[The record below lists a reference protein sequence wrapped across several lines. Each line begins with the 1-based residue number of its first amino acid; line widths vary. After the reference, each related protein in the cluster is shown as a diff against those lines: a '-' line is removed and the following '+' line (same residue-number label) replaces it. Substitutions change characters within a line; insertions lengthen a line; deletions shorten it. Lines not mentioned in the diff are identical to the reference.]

1 MNLDALIDSDLRE
14 KDTNS
19 YLADILKA
27 ENERQKNTINL
38 IASENY
44 PSEIVRLIQASSLTS
59 KYTEGYPGKRYYG
72 GCEFYDELEC
82 YCQELWKDVFSTT
95 YHVNV
100 QPHSGTSAN
109 LAAIAAVVN
118 PGETILSMS
127 LDAGG
132 HLSHGARVSQVGK
145 LYNIINYGVD
155 QDGWI
160 DYDEVA
166 KLADQ
171 WRPKLIICG
180 ASAYSR
186 KIDYFRFAEIARSV
200 DAYLLA
206 DIAHIAGLIAAN
218 KLPSPFD
225 IADIITTT
233 TQKTLRGPRGGLVF
247 CIPELAKKIDSAV
260 FPGTQGGSLMNVIA
274 AKAACAEE
282 VLEPEFI
289 DYIDEVM
296 YNAKTMAE
304 RFMSR
309 GYNVITGGTDNHMFL
324 VDLRGT
330 GLTGI
335 DVQNELERNGITL
348 NKNAIPNDPLPPSK
362 TSGIRI
368 GTPAMTTRGWDAYN
382 FCMCADNICNILDK
396 MRAAL

>member
-1 MNLDALIDSDLRE
+1 MKSEFMYTPLDEIYNKELR
-14 KDTNS
+14 
-19 YLADILKA
+19 
-27 ENERQKNTINL
+27 RQASTVEL
-38 IASENY
+38 IASENFVSPRVLKY
-44 PSEIVRLIQASSLTS
+44 LGSEFTN

-72 GCEFYDELEC
+72 GCEFYDELET

-109 LAAIAAVVN
+109 LAAISAVVS

-127 LDAGG
+127 LDCGG

-145 LYNIINYGVD
+145 LYNIVNYGVD
-155 QDGWI
+155 DDGWI
-160 DYDEVA
+160 DYDKVA

-171 WRPKLIICG
+171 CQPKLIICG

-186 KIDYFRFAEIARSV
+186 KIDYIRFAEIARSV
-200 DAYLLA
+200 NAYLLA
-206 DIAHIAGLIAAN
+206 DIAHVAGLIAAN
-218 KLPSPFD
+218 KLPSPFGY
-225 IADIITTT
+225 ADIITST
-233 TQKTLRGPRGGLVF
+233 TQKTLRGPRGGLIF
-247 CIPELAKKIDSAV
+247 CVPELAKKIDSAV

-282 VLEPEFI
+282 ALEPEFV
-289 DYIDEVM
+289 DYIDDVM
-296 YNAKTMAE
+296 YNAKAMAE
-304 RFMSR
+304 RFMFH

-335 DVQNELERNGITL
+335 DVQNELEKNDVTL

-368 GTPAMTTRGWDAYN
+368 GTPAMTTRGWKSYN
-382 FCMCADNICNILDK
+382 FCECADNICKTLDE

>member
-1 MNLDALIDSDLRE
+1 MKSEFMYTPLDEIYDKELR
-14 KDTNS
+14 
-19 YLADILKA
+19 
-27 ENERQKNTINL
+27 RQASTVEL
-38 IASENY
+38 IASENFVSPRILKY
-44 PSEIVRLIQASSLTS
+44 LGSEFTS

-72 GCEFYDELEC
+72 GCEFYDKLET
-82 YCQELWKDVFSTT
+82 YCQQLWKDVFSTT

-109 LAAIAAVVN
+109 LAAISAVVN

-127 LDAGG
+127 LDCGG

-145 LYNIINYGVD
+145 LYNIVNYGVD
-155 QDGWI
+155 DDGWI
-160 DYDEVA
+160 DYNEVA

-171 WRPKLIICG
+171 WQPKLIICG

-186 KIDYFRFAEIARSV
+186 KINYIRFAEIARSV
-200 DAYLLA
+200 NAYLLA
-206 DIAHIAGLIAAN
+206 DIAHVAGLIATN
-218 KLPSPFD
+218 KLPSPFGY
-225 IADIITTT
+225 ADIITST
-233 TQKTLRGPRGGLVF
+233 TQKTLRGPRGGLIF

-296 YNAKTMAE
+296 YNAKAMAE
-304 RFMSR
+304 RFMSH

-335 DVQNELERNGITL
+335 DVQNELEKNNITL

-368 GTPAMTTRGWDAYN
+368 GTPAMTTRGWKAHD
-382 FCMCADNICNILDK
+382 FCWYADKICKILNE

>member
-1 MNLDALIDSDLRE
+1 MRSEFMYTPLDKIYNKELQ
-14 KDTNS
+14 
-19 YLADILKA
+19 
-27 ENERQKNTINL
+27 RQATTVEL
-38 IASENY
+38 IASENFVSPRVLKY
-44 PSEIVRLIQASSLTS
+44 LGSEFTN

-109 LAAIAAVVN
+109 LAAISAVVN

-127 LDAGG
+127 LDCGG

-155 QDGWI
+155 DDGWI
-160 DYDEVA
+160 DYNEVA

-171 WRPKLIICG
+171 WQPKLIICG

-186 KIDYFRFAEIARSV
+186 KIDYIRFAEIARSV
-200 DAYLLA
+200 NAYLLA
-206 DIAHIAGLIAAN
+206 DIAHVAGLIAAN
-218 KLPSPFD
+218 KLPSPFGY
-225 IADIITTT
+225 ADIITST
-233 TQKTLRGPRGGLVF
+233 TQKTLRGPRGGLIF

-282 VLEPEFI
+282 VFEPEFR

-304 RFMSR
+304 RFMSH

-335 DVQNELERNGITL
+335 DVQNELERNDITL

-368 GTPAMTTRGWDAYN
+368 GTPAMTTRGWKAHD
-382 FCMCADNICNILDK
+382 FCWCADNICKILDE

>member
-1 MNLDALIDSDLRE
+1 MKSEFMYTPLDEIYNNELR
-14 KDTNS
+14 
-19 YLADILKA
+19 
-27 ENERQKNTINL
+27 RQATTVEL
-38 IASENY
+38 IASENFVSPRILKY
-44 PSEIVRLIQASSLTS
+44 LGSEFTN

-72 GCEFYDELEC
+72 GCEFYDELEA

-109 LAAIAAVVN
+109 LAAISAVVN
-118 PGETILSMS
+118 PGETILSMN
-127 LDAGG
+127 LDCGG

-145 LYNIINYGVD
+145 LYNIVNYGVD
-155 QDGWI
+155 DDGWI
-160 DYDEVA
+160 DYDKVA

-171 WRPKLIICG
+171 CQPKLIICG

-186 KIDYFRFAEIARSV
+186 KIDYIRFAEIARSV
-200 DAYLLA
+200 NAYLLA
-206 DIAHIAGLIAAN
+206 DIAHVAGLIATN
-218 KLPSPFD
+218 KLPSPFGY
-225 IADIITTT
+225 ADIITST
-233 TQKTLRGPRGGLVF
+233 TQKTLRGPRGGLIF

-282 VLEPEFI
+282 ALEPEFV

-296 YNAKTMAE
+296 YNAKARAA
-304 RFMSR
+304 RFMSH
-309 GYNVITGGTDNHMFL
+309 GYNVITDGTDNHMFL

-368 GTPAMTTRGWDAYN
+368 GTPAMTTRGWKSYN
-382 FCMCADNICNILDK
+382 FCECADNICKTLDE

>member
-1 MNLDALIDSDLRE
+1 MKSEFMYTPLDEIYNKELLRQASTVE
-14 KDTNS
+14 
-19 YLADILKA
+19 
-27 ENERQKNTINL
+27 L
-38 IASENY
+38 IASENFISPRVLKY
-44 PSEIVRLIQASSLTS
+44 LGSEFTN

-72 GCEFYDELEC
+72 GCEFYDELET
-82 YCQELWKDVFSTT
+82 YCQDLWKDVFSTT

-109 LAAIAAVVN
+109 LAAISAVVN
-118 PGETILSMS
+118 PGETILSMT

-145 LYNIINYGVD
+145 LYNIVNYGVD
-155 QDGWI
+155 DDGWI
-160 DYDEVA
+160 DYDEIT
-166 KLADQ
+166 KLANQ
-171 WRPKLIICG
+171 CQPKLIICG

-186 KIDYFRFAEIARSV
+186 KINYIRFAEIARSV
-200 DAYLLA
+200 NAYLLA
-206 DIAHIAGLIAAN
+206 DIAHVAGLIAAN
-218 KLPSPFD
+218 KLPSPFGY
-225 IADIITTT
+225 ADIITST
-233 TQKTLRGPRGGLVF
+233 TQKTLRGPRGGLIF

-282 VLEPEFI
+282 VLEPEFV
-289 DYIDEVM
+289 DYIDMVM

-304 RFMSR
+304 RFMSH
-309 GYNVITGGTDNHMFL
+309 GYNVITGGTNNHMFL

-368 GTPAMTTRGWDAYN
+368 GTPAMTTRGWEAYD
-382 FCMCADNICNILDK
+382 FCECADNICKILDE

>member
-1 MNLDALIDSDLRE
+1 MKSEFMYTPLDEIYDKELR
-14 KDTNS
+14 
-19 YLADILKA
+19 
-27 ENERQKNTINL
+27 RQASTVEL
-38 IASENY
+38 IASENFVSPRILKY
-44 PSEIVRLIQASSLTS
+44 LGSEFTS

-72 GCEFYDELEC
+72 GCKFYDELEA

-109 LAAIAAVVN
+109 LAAISAVVN

-127 LDAGG
+127 LDCGG

-145 LYNIINYGVD
+145 LYNIVSYGVD
-155 QDGWI
+155 DDGWI
-160 DYDEVA
+160 DYDKVA

-171 WRPKLIICG
+171 CQPKLIICG

-186 KIDYFRFAEIARSV
+186 KIDYIRFAEIARSV
-200 DAYLLA
+200 NAYLLA
-206 DIAHIAGLIAAN
+206 DIAHVAGLIATN
-218 KLPSPFD
+218 KLPSPFGY
-225 IADIITTT
+225 ADIITST
-233 TQKTLRGPRGGLVF
+233 TQKTLRGPRGGLIF

-296 YNAKTMAE
+296 YNAKVMAE
-304 RFMSR
+304 RFMSH

-335 DVQNELERNGITL
+335 DVQNELEKNDVTL

-368 GTPAMTTRGWDAYN
+368 GTPAMTTRGWKAHD
-382 FCMCADNICNILDK
+382 FCWCADNICKTLNE

>member
-1 MNLDALIDSDLRE
+1 MKSEFMYTPLDEIYNKELR
-14 KDTNS
+14 
-19 YLADILKA
+19 
-27 ENERQKNTINL
+27 RQASTVEL
-38 IASENY
+38 IASENFVSPRVLKY
-44 PSEIVRLIQASSLTS
+44 LGSEFTN

-72 GCEFYDELEC
+72 GCEFYDELET

-109 LAAIAAVVN
+109 LAAISAVVN

-127 LDAGG
+127 LDCGG
-132 HLSHGARVSQVGK
+132 HLSHGARASQVGK
-145 LYNIINYGVD
+145 LYNIVSYGVD
-155 QDGWI
+155 DDGWI
-160 DYDEVA
+160 DYDKVA
-166 KLADQ
+166 KLANQ
-171 WRPKLIICG
+171 CQPKLIICG

-186 KIDYFRFAEIARSV
+186 KIDYIRFTEIARSV
-200 DAYLLA
+200 NAYLLA
-206 DIAHIAGLIAAN
+206 DIAHVAGLIAAN
-218 KLPSPFD
+218 KLPSPFGY
-225 IADIITTT
+225 ADIITST
-233 TQKTLRGPRGGLVF
+233 TQKTLRGPRGGLIF
-247 CIPELAKKIDSAV
+247 CIPELTKKIDSAV

-296 YNAKTMAE
+296 YNAKAMAE
-304 RFMSR
+304 RFMFH
-309 GYNVITGGTDNHMFL
+309 GYNVITDGTDNHMFL

-335 DVQNELERNGITL
+335 DVQNELERNDITL

-368 GTPAMTTRGWDAYN
+368 GTPAMTTRGWKSYD
-382 FCMCADNICNILDK
+382 FCECADNICKILDE
-396 MRAAL
+396 MWAAL

>member
-1 MNLDALIDSDLRE
+1 MRSEFMYTPLNDIYNKELR
-14 KDTNS
+14 
-19 YLADILKA
+19 
-27 ENERQKNTINL
+27 RQATMVEL
-38 IASENY
+38 IASENFVSPRVLKY
-44 PSEIVRLIQASSLTS
+44 LGSEFTN

-109 LAAIAAVVN
+109 LAAISAVVN

-127 LDAGG
+127 LDCGG

-155 QDGWI
+155 DDGWI
-160 DYDEVA
+160 DYNEVA

-171 WRPKLIICG
+171 WQPKLIICG

-186 KIDYFRFAEIARSV
+186 KIDYIRFAEIARSV
-200 DAYLLA
+200 NAYLLA
-206 DIAHIAGLIAAN
+206 DIAHVAGLIAAN
-218 KLPSPFD
+218 KLPSPFGY
-225 IADIITTT
+225 ADIITST
-233 TQKTLRGPRGGLVF
+233 TQKTLRGPRGGLIF

-296 YNAKTMAE
+296 YNAKVMAE
-304 RFMSR
+304 RFMSH

-335 DVQNELERNGITL
+335 DVQNELERNDITL
-348 NKNAIPNDPLPPSK
+348 NKNAIPNDPLPPNK

-368 GTPAMTTRGWDAYN
+368 GTPAMTTRGWKAHD
-382 FCMCADNICNILDK
+382 FCWCADNICKTLDE

>member
-1 MNLDALIDSDLRE
+1 MKSEFMYTPLDEIYNKELR
-14 KDTNS
+14 
-19 YLADILKA
+19 
-27 ENERQKNTINL
+27 RQASTVEL
-38 IASENY
+38 IASENFVSPRVLKY
-44 PSEIVRLIQASSLTS
+44 LGSEFTS

-72 GCEFYDELEC
+72 GCEFYDELET

-109 LAAIAAVVN
+109 LAAISAVVN

-127 LDAGG
+127 LDSGG

-145 LYNIINYGVD
+145 LYNIVSYGVD
-155 QDGWI
+155 DDGWI
-160 DYDEVA
+160 NYDKVA

-171 WRPKLIICG
+171 CQPKLIICG

-186 KIDYFRFAEIARSV
+186 KIDYIRFAEIARSV
-200 DAYLLA
+200 NAYLLA
-206 DIAHIAGLIAAN
+206 DIAHVAGLIAAN
-218 KLPSPFD
+218 KLPSPFGY
-225 IADIITTT
+225 ADIITST
-233 TQKTLRGPRGGLVF
+233 TQKTLRGPRGGLIF
-247 CIPELAKKIDSAV
+247 CSPELAKKIDSAV

-282 VLEPEFI
+282 ALEPEFV
-289 DYIDEVM
+289 DYIDEVI
-296 YNAKTMAE
+296 YNAKAMAE
-304 RFMSR
+304 RFMSH

-335 DVQNELERNGITL
+335 DVQNELEKNNITL

-368 GTPAMTTRGWDAYN
+368 GTPAMTTRGWKAND
-382 FCMCADNICNILDK
+382 FCMCADNICNTLDE

>member
-1 MNLDALIDSDLRE
+1 MKSEFMYTPLDEIYNKELR
-14 KDTNS
+14 
-19 YLADILKA
+19 
-27 ENERQKNTINL
+27 RQASTVEL
-38 IASENY
+38 IASENFVSPRVLKY
-44 PSEIVRLIQASSLTS
+44 LGSEFTN

-72 GCEFYDELEC
+72 GCEFYDELEA

-109 LAAIAAVVN
+109 LAAISAVVN

-127 LDAGG
+127 LDCGG
-132 HLSHGARVSQVGK
+132 HLSHGAQVSQVGK
-145 LYNIINYGVD
+145 LYNIVNYGVD
-155 QDGWI
+155 DDGWI
-160 DYDEVA
+160 DYDKVA
-166 KLADQ
+166 KLANQ
-171 WRPKLIICG
+171 CQPKLIICG

-186 KIDYFRFAEIARSV
+186 KIDYIRFAEIARSV
-200 DAYLLA
+200 NAYLLA
-206 DIAHIAGLIAAN
+206 DIAHVAGLIAAN
-218 KLPSPFD
+218 KLPSPFEY
-225 IADIITTT
+225 ADIITST
-233 TQKTLRGPRGGLVF
+233 TQKTLRGPRGGLIF

-289 DYIDEVM
+289 DYINEVM
-296 YNAKTMAE
+296 YNAKAMAE
-304 RFMSR
+304 RFMSH
-309 GYNVITGGTDNHMFL
+309 GYNVITGSTDNHMFL

-335 DVQNELERNGITL
+335 DVQNELEKNDVTL

-368 GTPAMTTRGWDAYN
+368 GTPAMTTRGWRAYD
-382 FCMCADNICNILDK
+382 FCMCADNICNTLDE

>member
-1 MNLDALIDSDLRE
+1 MKSEFMYTPLDEIYNKELR
-14 KDTNS
+14 
-19 YLADILKA
+19 
-27 ENERQKNTINL
+27 RQASTVEL
-38 IASENY
+38 IASENFVSPRVLKY
-44 PSEIVRLIQASSLTS
+44 LGSEFTS

-72 GCEFYDELEC
+72 GCEFYDELET

-109 LAAIAAVVN
+109 LAAISAVVN

-127 LDAGG
+127 LDCGG

-145 LYNIINYGVD
+145 LYNIVNYGVD
-155 QDGWI
+155 DDGWI
-160 DYDEVA
+160 DYDKVA
-166 KLADQ
+166 ELANQ
-171 WRPKLIICG
+171 CQPKLIICG

-186 KIDYFRFAEIARSV
+186 KIDYIRFAEIARSV
-200 DAYLLA
+200 NAYLLA
-206 DIAHIAGLIAAN
+206 DIAHVAGLIAAN
-218 KLPSPFD
+218 KLPSPFGY
-225 IADIITTT
+225 ADIITST
-233 TQKTLRGPRGGLVF
+233 TQKTLRGPRGGLIF

-260 FPGTQGGSLMNVIA
+260 FPGTKGGSLMNVIA

-296 YNAKTMAE
+296 YNAKAMAE
-304 RFMSR
+304 RFMFH

-335 DVQNELERNGITL
+335 DVQNELERNDITL

-368 GTPAMTTRGWDAYN
+368 GTPAMTTRGWKSYN
-382 FCMCADNICNILDK
+382 FCECADNICKTLDE

>member
-1 MNLDALIDSDLRE
+1 MKSDFMYTPLDEIYNKELQ
-14 KDTNS
+14 
-19 YLADILKA
+19 
-27 ENERQKNTINL
+27 RQASMVEL
-38 IASENY
+38 IASENFVSPRILKY
-44 PSEIVRLIQASSLTS
+44 LGSEFTN
-59 KYTEGYPGKRYYG
+59 KYTEGFPGKRYYG
-72 GCEFYDELEC
+72 GCEFYDQLEI

-95 YHVNV
+95 YYVNV

-145 LYNIINYGVD
+145 LYNIISYGVD

-160 DYDEVA
+160 NYDEVA

-186 KIDYFRFAEIARSV
+186 KIDYIRFAEIARSV

-206 DIAHIAGLIAAN
+206 DIAHVAGLIAAN
-218 KLPSPFD
+218 KLPSPFGL
-225 IADIITTT
+225 ADIITTT
-233 TQKTLRGPRGGLVF
+233 TQKTLRGPRGGLIF
-247 CIPELAKKIDSAV
+247 CIPELAKKINSAV

-289 DYIDEVM
+289 DYINEVM
-296 YNAKTMAE
+296 YNAKAMAE
-304 RFMSR
+304 GFMSR
-309 GYNVITGGTDNHMFL
+309 GYDVITGGTDNHMFL

-335 DVQNELERNGITL
+335 DVQNELERKGITL

-368 GTPAMTTRGWDAYN
+368 GTPAMTTRGWQAYD

>member
-1 MNLDALIDSDLRE
+1 MKSEFMYTPLDEIYDKELR
-14 KDTNS
+14 
-19 YLADILKA
+19 
-27 ENERQKNTINL
+27 RQASTVEL
-38 IASENY
+38 IASENFVSPRILKY
-44 PSEIVRLIQASSLTS
+44 LGSEFTS

-72 GCEFYDELEC
+72 GCEFYDKLET

-109 LAAIAAVVN
+109 LAAISAVVN

-127 LDAGG
+127 LDCGG

-145 LYNIINYGVD
+145 LYNIVNYGVD
-155 QDGWI
+155 DDGWI
-160 DYDEVA
+160 DYDKVTQ
-166 KLADQ
+166 LADRCQ
-171 WRPKLIICG
+171 PKLIICG

-186 KIDYFRFAEIARSV
+186 KIDYIRFAEIARSV
-200 DAYLLA
+200 NAYLLA

-218 KLPSPFD
+218 QLPSPFGY
-225 IADIITTT
+225 ADIITST
-233 TQKTLRGPRGGLVF
+233 TQKTLRGPRGGLIF

-289 DYIDEVM
+289 DYIDEIM
-296 YNAKTMAE
+296 YNAKAMAE
-304 RFMSR
+304 RFMSH

-335 DVQNELERNGITL
+335 DVQNELERNDITL

-368 GTPAMTTRGWDAYN
+368 GTPAMTTRGWKAHD
-382 FCMCADNICNILDK
+382 FCWCADNICKILDE

>member
-1 MNLDALIDSDLRE
+1 MKSEFMYTPLDEIYNKELR
-14 KDTNS
+14 
-19 YLADILKA
+19 
-27 ENERQKNTINL
+27 RQASTVEL
-38 IASENY
+38 IASENFVSPRVLKY
-44 PSEIVRLIQASSLTS
+44 LGSEFTN

-72 GCEFYDELEC
+72 GCEFYDELET

-109 LAAIAAVVN
+109 LAAISAVVN

-127 LDAGG
+127 LDCGG

-145 LYNIINYGVD
+145 LYNIVNYGVD
-155 QDGWI
+155 DDGWI
-160 DYDEVA
+160 DYDEVT
-166 KLADQ
+166 KLANQ
-171 WRPKLIICG
+171 YQPKLIICG

-186 KIDYFRFAEIARSV
+186 KIDYIRFAEIARSV
-200 DAYLLA
+200 NAYLLA
-206 DIAHIAGLIAAN
+206 DIAHVAGLIAAN
-218 KLPSPFD
+218 KLPSPFGY
-225 IADIITTT
+225 ADIITST
-233 TQKTLRGPRGGLVF
+233 TQKTLRGPRGGLIF

-260 FPGTQGGSLMNVIA
+260 FPGAQGGSLMNVIA

-282 VLEPEFI
+282 ALEPEFV

-296 YNAKTMAE
+296 YNAKAMAA
-304 RFMSR
+304 RFMSH

-324 VDLRGT
+324 VDLQGT

-368 GTPAMTTRGWDAYN
+368 GTPAMTTRDWKSYN
-382 FCMCADNICNILDK
+382 FCECADNICKTLDE

>member
-1 MNLDALIDSDLRE
+1 MRSEFMYTPLDRIYDKELW
-14 KDTNS
+14 
-19 YLADILKA
+19 
-27 ENERQKNTINL
+27 RQANTVEL
-38 IASENY
+38 IASENFVSPRVLKY
-44 PSEIVRLIQASSLTS
+44 LGSEFTC

-72 GCEFYDELEC
+72 GCEFYDELET
-82 YCQELWKDVFSTT
+82 YCQDLWKDIFSTT

-109 LAAIAAVVN
+109 LAAISAVVN

-127 LDAGG
+127 LDCGG

-145 LYNIINYGVD
+145 LYNIVNYGVD
-155 QDGWI
+155 DDGWI

-166 KLADQ
+166 KLANQ
-171 WRPKLIICG
+171 CQPKLIICG

-186 KIDYFRFAEIARSV
+186 KIDYIRFAEIARSV
-200 DAYLLA
+200 NAYLLA
-206 DIAHIAGLIAAN
+206 DIAHVAGLIAAN
-218 KLPSPFD
+218 KLPSPFGY
-225 IADIITTT
+225 ADIITST

-282 VLEPEFI
+282 ALEPEFI

-296 YNAKTMAE
+296 YNAKAMAE
-304 RFMSR
+304 RFIFH

-335 DVQNELERNGITL
+335 DVQNELERNNITL

-368 GTPAMTTRGWDAYN
+368 GTPAMTTRGWKSYD
-382 FCMCADNICNILDK
+382 FCECADNICKILNE

>member
-1 MNLDALIDSDLRE
+1 MKSEFMYTPLDEIYNKELW
-14 KDTNS
+14 
-19 YLADILKA
+19 
-27 ENERQKNTINL
+27 RQATTVEL
-38 IASENY
+38 IASENFVSPRILKY
-44 PSEIVRLIQASSLTS
+44 LGSEFTN
-59 KYTEGYPGKRYYG
+59 KYTEGFPGKRYYG
-72 GCEFYDELEC
+72 GCEFYDKLET

-109 LAAIAAVVN
+109 LAAISAVVN

-127 LDAGG
+127 LDSGG
-132 HLSHGARVSQVGK
+132 HLSHGALVSQVGK
-145 LYNIINYGVD
+145 LYNIVNYGVD
-155 QDGWI
+155 DDGWI
-160 DYDEVA
+160 DYDKIA
-166 KLADQ
+166 KLAGQ
-171 WRPKLIICG
+171 CQPKLIICG

-186 KIDYFRFAEIARSV
+186 KIDYIRFAEIARSV
-200 DAYLLA
+200 NAYLLA
-206 DIAHIAGLIAAN
+206 DIAHVAGLIAVN
-218 KLPSPFD
+218 KLPSPFGY
-225 IADIITTT
+225 ADIITST
-233 TQKTLRGPRGGLVF
+233 TQKTLRGPRGGLIF

-289 DYIDEVM
+289 DYIDDVM
-296 YNAKTMAE
+296 YNAKAMAE
-304 RFMSR
+304 RFMFH

-368 GTPAMTTRGWDAYN
+368 GTPAMTTRGWKSYN
-382 FCMCADNICNILDK
+382 FCECADNICKTLDE

>member
-1 MNLDALIDSDLRE
+1 MRSEFMYTPLDDIYNKELR
-14 KDTNS
+14 
-19 YLADILKA
+19 
-27 ENERQKNTINL
+27 RQATMVEL
-38 IASENY
+38 IASENFVSPRVLKY
-44 PSEIVRLIQASSLTS
+44 LGSEFTN

-109 LAAIAAVVN
+109 LAAISAVVN

-127 LDAGG
+127 LDCGG

-155 QDGWI
+155 DDGWI
-160 DYDEVA
+160 DYNEVA

-171 WRPKLIICG
+171 WQPKLIICG

-186 KIDYFRFAEIARSV
+186 KIDYIRFAEIARSV
-200 DAYLLA
+200 NAYLLA
-206 DIAHIAGLIAAN
+206 DIAHVAGLIAAN
-218 KLPSPFD
+218 KLPSPFGY
-225 IADIITTT
+225 ADIITST
-233 TQKTLRGPRGGLVF
+233 TQKTLRGPRGGLIF

-296 YNAKTMAE
+296 YNAKVMAE
-304 RFMSR
+304 RFMSH

-324 VDLRGT
+324 VDLWGT

-335 DVQNELERNGITL
+335 DVQNELERNDITL
-348 NKNAIPNDPLPPSK
+348 NKNAIPNDPLPPNK

-368 GTPAMTTRGWDAYN
+368 GTPAMTTRGWKAHD
-382 FCMCADNICNILDK
+382 FCWCADNICKTLDE

>member
-1 MNLDALIDSDLRE
+1 MYTPLDEIYNKELW
-14 KDTNS
+14 
-19 YLADILKA
+19 
-27 ENERQKNTINL
+27 RQATTVEL
-38 IASENY
+38 IASENFVSPRILKY
-44 PSEIVRLIQASSLTS
+44 LGSEFTN
-59 KYTEGYPGKRYYG
+59 KYTEGFPGKRYYG
-72 GCEFYDELEC
+72 GCEFYDKLET
-82 YCQELWKDVFSTT
+82 YCQNLWKDVFSTT

-109 LAAIAAVVN
+109 LAAISAVVN
-118 PGETILSMS
+118 PGETILSMN
-127 LDAGG
+127 LDCGG

-145 LYNIINYGVD
+145 LYNIVNYGVD
-155 QDGWI
+155 DDGWI
-160 DYDEVA
+160 DYDKVA

-171 WRPKLIICG
+171 CQPKLIICG

-186 KIDYFRFAEIARSV
+186 KIDYIRFAEIARNV
-200 DAYLLA
+200 NAYLLA
-206 DIAHIAGLIAAN
+206 DIAHVAGLIAAN
-218 KLPSPFD
+218 KLPSPFGY
-225 IADIITTT
+225 ADIITST
-233 TQKTLRGPRGGLVF
+233 TQKTLRGPRGGLIF

-296 YNAKTMAE
+296 YNAKVMAE
-304 RFMSR
+304 RFMSH

-335 DVQNELERNGITL
+335 DVQNELEKNDVTL

-368 GTPAMTTRGWDAYN
+368 GTPAMTTKGWRAYD
-382 FCMCADNICNILDK
+382 FCMCADNICNTLDE

>member
-1 MNLDALIDSDLRE
+1 MRSEFMYTPLD
-14 KDTNS
+14 
-19 YLADILKA
+19 DIYNKELQ
-27 ENERQKNTINL
+27 RQASMVEL
-38 IASENY
+38 IASENFVSPRILKY
-44 PSEIVRLIQASSLTS
+44 LGSEFTS

-109 LAAIAAVVN
+109 LAAISAVVN

-127 LDAGG
+127 LDCGG

-155 QDGWI
+155 DDGWI
-160 DYDEVA
+160 DYNEVA

-171 WRPKLIICG
+171 WQPKLIICG

-186 KIDYFRFAEIARSV
+186 KIDYIRFAKIARSV
-200 DAYLLA
+200 NAYLLA
-206 DIAHIAGLIAAN
+206 DIAHVAGLIAAN
-218 KLPSPFD
+218 QLPSPFGY
-225 IADIITTT
+225 ADIITST
-233 TQKTLRGPRGGLVF
+233 TQKTLRGPRGGLIF

-289 DYIDEVM
+289 NYIDEVM
-296 YNAKTMAE
+296 YNAKAMAE
-304 RFMSR
+304 RFMSH

-335 DVQNELERNGITL
+335 DVQNELERNNITL

-362 TSGIRI
+362 TSGVRI
-368 GTPAMTTRGWDAYN
+368 GTPAMTTRGWEAYD
-382 FCMCADNICNILDK
+382 FCECADNICKTLDE

>member
-1 MNLDALIDSDLRE
+1 MRSEFMYTPLDDIYNKELR
-14 KDTNS
+14 
-19 YLADILKA
+19 
-27 ENERQKNTINL
+27 RQASTVEL
-38 IASENY
+38 IASENFVSPRILKY
-44 PSEIVRLIQASSLTS
+44 LGSEFTN

-72 GCEFYDELEC
+72 GCEFYDSLEC

-109 LAAIAAVVN
+109 LAAISAVVN

-127 LDAGG
+127 LDCGG

-155 QDGWI
+155 DDGWI
-160 DYDEVA
+160 DYNEVA

-171 WRPKLIICG
+171 WQPKLIICG

-186 KIDYFRFAEIARSV
+186 KIDYIRFAEIARSV
-200 DAYLLA
+200 NAYLLA
-206 DIAHIAGLIAAN
+206 DIAHVAGLIAAN
-218 KLPSPFD
+218 KLPSPFGY
-225 IADIITTT
+225 ADIITST
-233 TQKTLRGPRGGLVF
+233 TQKTLRGPRGGLIF

-282 VLEPEFI
+282 VLEPEFT

-296 YNAKTMAE
+296 YNAMAMAE
-304 RFMSR
+304 RFMSH
-309 GYNVITGGTDNHMFL
+309 GCNVITGGTDNHMFL

-368 GTPAMTTRGWDAYN
+368 GTPAMTTRGWDAHD
-382 FCMCADNICNILDK
+382 FCMCADNIYNILNK

>member
-1 MNLDALIDSDLRE
+1 MRSEFMYTPLDDIYNKELR
-14 KDTNS
+14 
-19 YLADILKA
+19 
-27 ENERQKNTINL
+27 RQATMVEL
-38 IASENY
+38 IASENFVSPRVLKY
-44 PSEIVRLIQASSLTS
+44 LGSEFTN

-109 LAAIAAVVN
+109 LAAISAVVN

-127 LDAGG
+127 LDCGG

-155 QDGWI
+155 DDGWI
-160 DYDEVA
+160 DYNEIA

-171 WRPKLIICG
+171 WQPKLIICG

-186 KIDYFRFAEIARSV
+186 KIDYIRFAEIARSV
-200 DAYLLA
+200 NAYLLA
-206 DIAHIAGLIAAN
+206 DIAHVAGLIAAN
-218 KLPSPFD
+218 KLPSPFGY
-225 IADIITTT
+225 ADIITST
-233 TQKTLRGPRGGLVF
+233 TQKTLRGPRGGLIF

-282 VLEPEFI
+282 VFEPEFR

-296 YNAKTMAE
+296 YNAKAMAE
-304 RFMSR
+304 RFMSH

-335 DVQNELERNGITL
+335 DVQNELEKNNITL

-368 GTPAMTTRGWDAYN
+368 GTPAMTTRGWKAYD
-382 FCMCADNICNILDK
+382 FCWYADKICHILNE

>member
-1 MNLDALIDSDLRE
+1 MKSEFMYTLLDEIYNKELR
-14 KDTNS
+14 
-19 YLADILKA
+19 
-27 ENERQKNTINL
+27 RQASTIEL
-38 IASENY
+38 IASENFVSPRVLKY
-44 PSEIVRLIQASSLTS
+44 LGSEFTS

-72 GCEFYDELEC
+72 GCEFYDELET
-82 YCQELWKDVFSTT
+82 YCQQLWKDVFSTT

-109 LAAIAAVVN
+109 LAAISAVVN

-127 LDAGG
+127 LDCGG

-145 LYNIINYGVD
+145 LYNIVNYGVD
-155 QDGWI
+155 DDGWI
-160 DYDEVA
+160 DYNEVA

-171 WRPKLIICG
+171 WQPKLIICG

-186 KIDYFRFAEIARSV
+186 KIDYIRFAEIARSV
-200 DAYLLA
+200 NAYLLA
-206 DIAHIAGLIAAN
+206 DIAHVAGLIATN
-218 KLPSPFD
+218 KLPSPFGY
-225 IADIITTT
+225 ADIITST
-233 TQKTLRGPRGGLVF
+233 TQKTLRGPRGGLIF

-289 DYIDEVM
+289 DYTDEVM
-296 YNAKTMAE
+296 YNAKVMAE
-304 RFMSR
+304 RFMSH

-335 DVQNELERNGITL
+335 DVQNELEKNNITL

-368 GTPAMTTRGWDAYN
+368 GTPAMTTRGWKAHN
-382 FCMCADNICNILDK
+382 FCWCADNICKILDE

>member
-1 MNLDALIDSDLRE
+1 MRSEFIYTPLD
-14 KDTNS
+14 
-19 YLADILKA
+19 DIYNKELQ
-27 ENERQKNTINL
+27 RQATTVEL
-38 IASENY
+38 IASENFVSPRILKY
-44 PSEIVRLIQASSLTS
+44 LGSEFTS

-72 GCEFYDELEC
+72 GCEFYDELET
-82 YCQELWKDVFSTT
+82 YCQDLWKDVFSTT

-109 LAAIAAVVN
+109 LAAISAVVN

-127 LDAGG
+127 LDCGG

-155 QDGWI
+155 DDGWI
-160 DYDEVA
+160 DYNEVA

-171 WRPKLIICG
+171 WQPKLIICG

-186 KIDYFRFAEIARSV
+186 KIDYIRFAEIARSV
-200 DAYLLA
+200 NAYLLA

-218 KLPSPFD
+218 KLPSPFGY
-225 IADIITTT
+225 ADIITST
-233 TQKTLRGPRGGLVF
+233 TQKTLRGPRGGLIF

-296 YNAKTMAE
+296 YNAKAMAE
-304 RFMSR
+304 RFMSH

-335 DVQNELERNGITL
+335 DVQNELERNDITL

-368 GTPAMTTRGWDAYN
+368 GTPAMTTRGWKAHD
-382 FCMCADNICNILDK
+382 FCWCADNICKILDE

>member
-1 MNLDALIDSDLRE
+1 MKSEFIYSPLDEIYNKELR
-14 KDTNS
+14 
-19 YLADILKA
+19 
-27 ENERQKNTINL
+27 RQASTVEL
-38 IASENY
+38 IASENFVSPRVLKY
-44 PSEIVRLIQASSLTS
+44 LGSEFTN

-72 GCEFYDELEC
+72 GCEFYDELET
-82 YCQELWKDVFSTT
+82 YCQDLWKNVFSTT

-109 LAAIAAVVN
+109 LAAISAVVN

-127 LDAGG
+127 LDCGG

-145 LYNIINYGVD
+145 LYNIVNYGVD
-155 QDGWI
+155 DDGWI
-160 DYDEVA
+160 DYDKVA

-171 WRPKLIICG
+171 CQPKLIICG

-186 KIDYFRFAEIARSV
+186 KIDYIRFAEIARSV
-200 DAYLLA
+200 NAYLLA
-206 DIAHIAGLIAAN
+206 DIAHVAGLIAAN
-218 KLPSPFD
+218 KLPSPFGY
-225 IADIITTT
+225 ADIITST
-233 TQKTLRGPRGGLVF
+233 TQKTLRGPRGGLIF

-282 VLEPEFI
+282 VLEPEFV

-296 YNAKTMAE
+296 YNAKAMAE
-304 RFMSR
+304 RFMSH

-335 DVQNELERNGITL
+335 DVQNELERNDITL

-368 GTPAMTTRGWDAYN
+368 GTPAMSTRGWKSYN
-382 FCMCADNICNILDK
+382 FCECADNICNTLDE

>member
-1 MNLDALIDSDLRE
+1 MRSEFMYTPLDDIYNKELR
-14 KDTNS
+14 
-19 YLADILKA
+19 
-27 ENERQKNTINL
+27 RQATTVEL
-38 IASENY
+38 IASENFVSPRVLKY
-44 PSEIVRLIQASSLTS
+44 LGSEFTN

-72 GCEFYDELEC
+72 GCEFYDSLEC

-109 LAAIAAVVN
+109 LAAISAVVN

-127 LDAGG
+127 LDCGG

-155 QDGWI
+155 DDGWI
-160 DYDEVA
+160 DYNEVA

-171 WRPKLIICG
+171 WQPKLIICG

-186 KIDYFRFAEIARSV
+186 KIDYIRFAEIARSV
-200 DAYLLA
+200 NAYLLA
-206 DIAHIAGLIAAN
+206 DIAHVAGLIAAN
-218 KLPSPFD
+218 KLPSPFGY
-225 IADIITTT
+225 ADIITST
-233 TQKTLRGPRGGLVF
+233 TQKTLRGPRGGLIF

-296 YNAKTMAE
+296 YNAKVMAE
-304 RFMSR
+304 RFMSHS
-309 GYNVITGGTDNHMFL
+309 YNVITGGTDNHMFL

-335 DVQNELERNGITL
+335 DVQNELERNDITL

-368 GTPAMTTRGWDAYN
+368 GTSAMTTRGWKAHD
-382 FCMCADNICNILDK
+382 FCWCADNICKILDE

>member
-1 MNLDALIDSDLRE
+1 MKSEFMYTPLDEIYNKELR
-14 KDTNS
+14 
-19 YLADILKA
+19 
-27 ENERQKNTINL
+27 RQASTVEL
-38 IASENY
+38 IASENFISPRVLKY
-44 PSEIVRLIQASSLTS
+44 LGSEFTN

-72 GCEFYDELEC
+72 GCEFYDELET

-109 LAAIAAVVN
+109 LAAISAVVN

-127 LDAGG
+127 LDCGG

-145 LYNIINYGVD
+145 LYNIVNYGVD
-155 QDGWI
+155 DDGWI
-160 DYDEVA
+160 DYDEVT
-166 KLADQ
+166 KLANQ
-171 WRPKLIICG
+171 YQPKLIICG

-186 KIDYFRFAEIARSV
+186 KIDYIRFAEIARSV
-200 DAYLLA
+200 NAYLLA
-206 DIAHIAGLIAAN
+206 DIAHVAGLIAAN
-218 KLPSPFD
+218 KLPSPFGY
-225 IADIITTT
+225 ADIITST
-233 TQKTLRGPRGGLVF
+233 TQKTLRGPRGGLIF

-260 FPGTQGGSLMNVIA
+260 FPGAQGGSLMNVIA

-282 VLEPEFI
+282 ALEPEFV

-296 YNAKTMAE
+296 YNAKAMAA
-304 RFMSR
+304 RFMSH

-324 VDLRGT
+324 VDLRET

-368 GTPAMTTRGWDAYN
+368 GTPAMTTRDWKSYN
-382 FCMCADNICNILDK
+382 FCECADNICKTLDE

>member
-1 MNLDALIDSDLRE
+1 MRSEFMYTPLDKIYDKELW
-14 KDTNS
+14 
-19 YLADILKA
+19 
-27 ENERQKNTINL
+27 RQASTVEL
-38 IASENY
+38 IASENFVSPRVLKY
-44 PSEIVRLIQASSLTS
+44 LGSEFTN

-109 LAAIAAVVN
+109 LAAISAVVN

-127 LDAGG
+127 LDCGG

-145 LYNIINYGVD
+145 LYNIVNYGVD
-155 QDGWI
+155 DDGWI
-160 DYDEVA
+160 DYDKVA
-166 KLADQ
+166 KLANQ
-171 WRPKLIICG
+171 CQPKLIICG

-186 KIDYFRFAEIARSV
+186 KIDYIRFAEIARSV
-200 DAYLLA
+200 NAYLLT
-206 DIAHIAGLIAAN
+206 DIAHVAGLIAAN
-218 KLPSPFD
+218 KLPSPFGY
-225 IADIITTT
+225 ADIITST
-233 TQKTLRGPRGGLVF
+233 TQKTLRGPRGGLIF

-289 DYIDEVM
+289 DYINEVM
-296 YNAKTMAE
+296 YNAKAMAE
-304 RFMSR
+304 RFMYH

-335 DVQNELERNGITL
+335 DVQNELERNDITL

-368 GTPAMTTRGWDAYN
+368 GTPAMTTRGWKAHD
-382 FCMCADNICNILDK
+382 FCWCADNICKILDE

>member
-14 KDTNS
+14 KDVNS
-19 YLADILKA
+19 YLANILKA

-44 PSEIVRLIQASSLTS
+44 PSETVRLIQASSLTS

-109 LAAIAAVVN
+109 LAAISAVVN

-127 LDAGG
+127 LDCGG

-145 LYNIINYGVD
+145 LYNIVNYGVD
-155 QDGWI
+155 DDGWI
-160 DYDEVA
+160 DYNEVA

-171 WRPKLIICG
+171 WQPKLIICG

-186 KIDYFRFAEIARSV
+186 KIDYIRFAEIARSV
-200 DAYLLA
+200 NAYLLA
-206 DIAHIAGLIAAN
+206 DIAHVAGLIATN
-218 KLPSPFD
+218 KLPSPFGY
-225 IADIITTT
+225 ADIITST
-233 TQKTLRGPRGGLVF
+233 TQKTLRGPRGGLIF

-296 YNAKTMAE
+296 YNAKAMAE
-304 RFMSR
+304 RFMSH

-335 DVQNELERNGITL
+335 DVQNELERNDITL

-368 GTPAMTTRGWDAYN
+368 GTPAMTTRGWKAHD
-382 FCMCADNICNILDK
+382 FCWCADNICKILDE

>member
-1 MNLDALIDSDLRE
+1 MRSEFMYTPLDKIYDKELRRQDSTVE
-14 KDTNS
+14 
-19 YLADILKA
+19 
-27 ENERQKNTINL
+27 L
-38 IASENY
+38 IASENFVSPRVLKY
-44 PSEIVRLIQASSLTS
+44 LGSEFTN

-109 LAAIAAVVN
+109 LTAISAVVN

-127 LDAGG
+127 LDCGG

-145 LYNIINYGVD
+145 LYNIVNYGVD
-155 QDGWI
+155 DDGWI
-160 DYDEVA
+160 DYDKVA

-171 WRPKLIICG
+171 YQPKLIICG

-186 KIDYFRFAEIARSV
+186 KIDYIRFAEIARNV
-200 DAYLLA
+200 NAYLLA
-206 DIAHIAGLIAAN
+206 DIAHVAGLIAVN
-218 KLPSPFD
+218 QLPSPFGY
-225 IADIITTT
+225 ADIITST
-233 TQKTLRGPRGGLVF
+233 TQKTLRGPRGGLIF

-296 YNAKTMAE
+296 YNAKAMAE
-304 RFMSR
+304 RFMSH

-335 DVQNELERNGITL
+335 DVQNELERNDITL

-368 GTPAMTTRGWDAYN
+368 GTPAMTTRGWKEHD
-382 FCMCADNICNILDK
+382 FCWCADNICHILNE

>member
-1 MNLDALIDSDLRE
+1 MKSEFMYTSLDEIYDKELR
-14 KDTNS
+14 
-19 YLADILKA
+19 
-27 ENERQKNTINL
+27 RQASTVEL
-38 IASENY
+38 IASENFVSPRVLKY
-44 PSEIVRLIQASSLTS
+44 LGSEFTN

-72 GCEFYDELEC
+72 GCEFYDELEI

-109 LAAIAAVVN
+109 LAAISAVVN

-127 LDAGG
+127 LDCGG

-145 LYNIINYGVD
+145 LYNIVSYGVD
-155 QDGWI
+155 DDGWI
-160 DYDEVA
+160 DYDKVA

-171 WRPKLIICG
+171 CQPKLIICG

-186 KIDYFRFAEIARSV
+186 KIDYIRFAEIARSV
-200 DAYLLA
+200 NAYLLA
-206 DIAHIAGLIAAN
+206 DIAHVAGLIAAN
-218 KLPSPFD
+218 KLPSPFGY
-225 IADIITTT
+225 ADIITST
-233 TQKTLRGPRGGLVF
+233 TQKTLRGPRGGLIF

-296 YNAKTMAE
+296 YNAKAMAE
-304 RFMSR
+304 RFMSH

-335 DVQNELERNGITL
+335 DVQNELERNDITL

-368 GTPAMTTRGWDAYN
+368 GTPAMTTRGWKTYN
-382 FCMCADNICNILDK
+382 FCECADNICKILDK

>member
-1 MNLDALIDSDLRE
+1 MRSEFMYTPLDDIYNKELLRQATTVE
-14 KDTNS
+14 
-19 YLADILKA
+19 
-27 ENERQKNTINL
+27 L
-38 IASENY
+38 IASENFVSPRILKY
-44 PSEIVRLIQASSLTS
+44 LGSEFTN

-72 GCEFYDELEC
+72 GCEFYDKLET
-82 YCQELWKDVFSTT
+82 YCQQLWKDVFSTT

-109 LAAIAAVVN
+109 LAAISAVVN

-127 LDAGG
+127 LDCGG

-145 LYNIINYGVD
+145 LYNIVNYGVD
-155 QDGWI
+155 DDGWI
-160 DYDEVA
+160 DYDKVA
-166 KLADQ
+166 KLANQ
-171 WRPKLIICG
+171 CQPKLIICG

-186 KIDYFRFAEIARSV
+186 KIDYIRFAEIARSV
-200 DAYLLA
+200 NAYLLA
-206 DIAHIAGLIAAN
+206 DIAHVAGLIAAN
-218 KLPSPFD
+218 QLPSPFGY
-225 IADIITTT
+225 ADIITST
-233 TQKTLRGPRGGLVF
+233 TQKTLRGPRGGLIF

-296 YNAKTMAE
+296 YNAKAMAE
-304 RFMSR
+304 RFMSH

-335 DVQNELERNGITL
+335 DVQNELERNDITL

-368 GTPAMTTRGWDAYN
+368 GTPAMTTRGWKAHD
-382 FCMCADNICNILDK
+382 FCWCADNICKILDE

>member
-1 MNLDALIDSDLRE
+1 MKSEFIYTPLDEIYDKELR
-14 KDTNS
+14 
-19 YLADILKA
+19 
-27 ENERQKNTINL
+27 RQASMVEL
-38 IASENY
+38 IASENFVSPRVLKY
-44 PSEIVRLIQASSLTS
+44 LGSEFTN
-59 KYTEGYPGKRYYG
+59 KYTEGYPGRRYYG
-72 GCEFYDELEC
+72 GCEFYDSLET

-95 YHVNV
+95 YYVNV

-127 LDAGG
+127 LDCGG

-186 KIDYFRFAEIARSV
+186 KIDYIRFAEIARSV

-206 DIAHIAGLIAAN
+206 DIAHVAGLIAAN
-218 KLPSPFD
+218 KLPSPFGY
-225 IADIITTT
+225 ADIITST
-233 TQKTLRGPRGGLVF
+233 TQKTLRGPRGGLIF
-247 CIPELAKKIDSAV
+247 CIPELAKKINSAV

-282 VLEPEFI
+282 VLEPEFT
-289 DYIDEVM
+289 DYIDKVM
-296 YNAKTMAE
+296 YNAKVMAE
-304 RFMSR
+304 RFMAH
-309 GYNVITGGTDNHMFL
+309 GCNVITGGTDNHMFL

-330 GLTGI
+330 GLMGI
-335 DVQNELERNGITL
+335 DVQNELEKNGITL

-368 GTPAMTTRGWDAYN
+368 GTPAMTTRGWDAHD
-382 FCMCADNICNILDK
+382 FCMCADNIYNILNK

>member
-1 MNLDALIDSDLRE
+1 MRSEFMYTPLDEIYDKELR
-14 KDTNS
+14 
-19 YLADILKA
+19 
-27 ENERQKNTINL
+27 RQTSTVEL
-38 IASENY
+38 IASENFVSPRVLKY
-44 PSEIVRLIQASSLTS
+44 LGSEFTN

-109 LAAIAAVVN
+109 LAAISAVVN

-127 LDAGG
+127 LDCGG

-155 QDGWI
+155 DDGWI
-160 DYDEVA
+160 DYNEVA

-171 WRPKLIICG
+171 WQPKLIICG

-186 KIDYFRFAEIARSV
+186 KIDYIRFAEIARSV
-200 DAYLLA
+200 NAYLLA
-206 DIAHIAGLIAAN
+206 DIAHVAGLIAAN
-218 KLPSPFD
+218 KLPSPFGY
-225 IADIITTT
+225 ADIITST
-233 TQKTLRGPRGGLVF
+233 TQKTLRGPRGGLIF
-247 CIPELAKKIDSAV
+247 CIPELTKKIDSAV

-282 VLEPEFI
+282 VFEPEFR

-296 YNAKTMAE
+296 YNAKAMAE
-304 RFMSR
+304 RFMSH

-335 DVQNELERNGITL
+335 DVQNELEKNNITL

-368 GTPAMTTRGWDAYN
+368 GTPAMTTRGWKAYD
-382 FCMCADNICNILDK
+382 FCWYADKICKILDE

>member
-1 MNLDALIDSDLRE
+1 MRSEFIYTPLDEIYDKELR
-14 KDTNS
+14 
-19 YLADILKA
+19 
-27 ENERQKNTINL
+27 RQASMVEL
-38 IASENY
+38 IASENFVSPRILKY
-44 PSEIVRLIQASSLTS
+44 LGSEFTN
-59 KYTEGYPGKRYYG
+59 KYTEGYPGRRYYG
-72 GCEFYDELEC
+72 GCEFYDQLET

-95 YHVNV
+95 YYVNV

-109 LAAIAAVVN
+109 LAAISAVVN

-127 LDAGG
+127 LDCGG

-186 KIDYFRFAEIARSV
+186 KIDYIRFAEIARSV

-206 DIAHIAGLIAAN
+206 DIAHVAGLIAAN
-218 KLPSPFD
+218 KLSSPFG

-233 TQKTLRGPRGGLVF
+233 TQKTLRGPRGGLIF

-282 VLEPEFI
+282 ALEPEFT

-296 YNAKTMAE
+296 YNAKTMAK

-335 DVQNELERNGITL
+335 DVQNELERNDITL

-368 GTPAMTTRGWDAYN
+368 GTPAMTTRGWKAHD
-382 FCMCADNICNILDK
+382 FCWCADNICKILDE

>member
-1 MNLDALIDSDLRE
+1 MRSEFMYTPLD
-14 KDTNS
+14 
-19 YLADILKA
+19 DIYNKELW
-27 ENERQKNTINL
+27 RQASTVEL
-38 IASENY
+38 IASENFVSPRILKY
-44 PSEIVRLIQASSLTS
+44 LGSEFTS

-72 GCEFYDELEC
+72 GCEFYDELET
-82 YCQELWKDVFSTT
+82 YCQDLWKDVFSTT

-109 LAAIAAVVN
+109 LAAISAVVN

-127 LDAGG
+127 LDCGG

-155 QDGWI
+155 DDGWI
-160 DYDEVA
+160 DYNKVA

-171 WRPKLIICG
+171 WQPKLIICG

-186 KIDYFRFAEIARSV
+186 KIDYIRFAEIARSV
-200 DAYLLA
+200 NAYLLA
-206 DIAHIAGLIAAN
+206 DIAHVAGLIAAN
-218 KLPSPFD
+218 QLPSPFGY
-225 IADIITTT
+225 ADIITST
-233 TQKTLRGPRGGLVF
+233 TQKTLRGPRGGLIF

-296 YNAKTMAE
+296 YNAKAMAE
-304 RFMSR
+304 RFMSH

-335 DVQNELERNGITL
+335 DVQNELERNDITL

-368 GTPAMTTRGWDAYN
+368 GTPAMTTRGWKAHD
-382 FCMCADNICNILDK
+382 FCWCADNICKILDE

>member
-1 MNLDALIDSDLRE
+1 MRSEFMYTPLD
-14 KDTNS
+14 
-19 YLADILKA
+19 DIYDKELW
-27 ENERQKNTINL
+27 RQATTVEL
-38 IASENY
+38 IASENFVSPRILKY
-44 PSEIVRLIQASSLTS
+44 LGSEFTN
-59 KYTEGYPGKRYYG
+59 KYTEGQPGKRYYG
-72 GCEFYDELEC
+72 GCEFYDKLET

-109 LAAIAAVVN
+109 LAAISAVVN

-127 LDAGG
+127 LDCGG

-145 LYNIINYGVD
+145 LYNIVNYGVD
-155 QDGWI
+155 DDGWI
-160 DYDEVA
+160 DYNEVA

-171 WRPKLIICG
+171 CQPKLIICG

-186 KIDYFRFAEIARSV
+186 KIDYIRFAEIARGV
-200 DAYLLA
+200 NAYLLA
-206 DIAHIAGLIAAN
+206 DIAHVAGLIATN
-218 KLPSPFD
+218 KLPSPFGY
-225 IADIITTT
+225 ADIITST
-233 TQKTLRGPRGGLVF
+233 TQKTLRGPRGGLIF

-296 YNAKTMAE
+296 YNATVMAE
-304 RFMSR
+304 RFMSH

-335 DVQNELERNGITL
+335 DVQNELEKNNITL

-368 GTPAMTTRGWDAYN
+368 GTPAMTTRGWKAHD
-382 FCMCADNICNILDK
+382 FCWCADNICKILDE

>member
-1 MNLDALIDSDLRE
+1 MYTPLDDIYDKELR
-14 KDTNS
+14 
-19 YLADILKA
+19 
-27 ENERQKNTINL
+27 RQASTVEL
-38 IASENY
+38 IASENFVSPRVLKY
-44 PSEIVRLIQASSLTS
+44 LGSEFTN

-72 GCEFYDELEC
+72 GCEFYDELET

-109 LAAIAAVVN
+109 LAAISAVVN

-127 LDAGG
+127 LDCGG

-145 LYNIINYGVD
+145 LYNIVNYGVD
-155 QDGWI
+155 DDGWI
-160 DYDEVA
+160 DYDEVT
-166 KLADQ
+166 KLANQ
-171 WRPKLIICG
+171 CQPKLIICG

-186 KIDYFRFAEIARSV
+186 KIDYIRFAEIARSV
-200 DAYLLA
+200 NAYLLA
-206 DIAHIAGLIAAN
+206 DIAHVAGLIAAN
-218 KLPSPFD
+218 KLPSPFGY
-225 IADIITTT
+225 ADIITST
-233 TQKTLRGPRGGLVF
+233 TQKTLRGPRGGLIF

-289 DYIDEVM
+289 DYIDDVM
-296 YNAKTMAE
+296 YNAKAMAE
-304 RFMSR
+304 RFMFH

-335 DVQNELERNGITL
+335 DVQNELEKNDVTL

-368 GTPAMTTRGWDAYN
+368 GTPAMTTRGWKSYN
-382 FCMCADNICNILDK
+382 FCECADNICKTLDE

>member
-1 MNLDALIDSDLRE
+1 MYTPLDEIYNKELR
-14 KDTNS
+14 
-19 YLADILKA
+19 
-27 ENERQKNTINL
+27 RQASTVEL
-38 IASENY
+38 IASENFVSPRVLKY
-44 PSEIVRLIQASSLTS
+44 LGSEFTS

-72 GCEFYDELEC
+72 GCEFYDELET

-109 LAAIAAVVN
+109 LAAISAVVN
-118 PGETILSMS
+118 PGETILSMN
-127 LDAGG
+127 LDCGG

-145 LYNIINYGVD
+145 LYNIVNYGVD
-155 QDGWI
+155 DDGWI
-160 DYDEVA
+160 DYDKVA

-171 WRPKLIICG
+171 CQPKLIICG

-186 KIDYFRFAEIARSV
+186 KIDYIRFAEIARSV
-200 DAYLLA
+200 NAYLLA
-206 DIAHIAGLIAAN
+206 DIAHVAGLIAVN
-218 KLPSPFD
+218 KLPSPFGY
-225 IADIITTT
+225 ADIITST
-233 TQKTLRGPRGGLVF
+233 TQKTLRGPRGGLIF

-296 YNAKTMAE
+296 YNAKAMAA
-304 RFMSR
+304 RFMSH
-309 GYNVITGGTDNHMFL
+309 GYNVITDGTDNHMFL

-368 GTPAMTTRGWDAYN
+368 GTPAMTTRGWKSYN
-382 FCMCADNICNILDK
+382 FCECADNICKTLNE

>member
-1 MNLDALIDSDLRE
+1 MKSEFMYTPLD
-14 KDTNS
+14 
-19 YLADILKA
+19 DIYDKELW
-27 ENERQKNTINL
+27 RQATTVEL
-38 IASENY
+38 IASENFVSPRILKY
-44 PSEIVRLIQASSLTS
+44 LGSEFTN

-72 GCEFYDELEC
+72 GCEFYDKLET
-82 YCQELWKDVFSTT
+82 YCQKLWKDVFSTT

-109 LAAIAAVVN
+109 LAAISAVVN

-127 LDAGG
+127 LDCGG

-145 LYNIINYGVD
+145 LYNIISYGVD
-155 QDGWI
+155 DDGWI
-160 DYDEVA
+160 DYNEIA
-166 KLADQ
+166 KLANQ
-171 WRPKLIICG
+171 CQPKLIICG

-186 KIDYFRFAEIARSV
+186 KIDYIRFAEIARSV
-200 DAYLLA
+200 NAYLLA
-206 DIAHIAGLIAAN
+206 DIAHVAGLIAAN
-218 KLPSPFD
+218 KLPSPFGY
-225 IADIITTT
+225 ADIITST
-233 TQKTLRGPRGGLVF
+233 TQKTLRGPRGGLIF

-296 YNAKTMAE
+296 YNAKAMAE
-304 RFMSR
+304 RFMFH

-368 GTPAMTTRGWDAYN
+368 GTPAMTTRGWKSYN
-382 FCMCADNICNILDK
+382 FCECADNICKILDEI
-396 MRAAL
+396 RAAL